1 MFKKTIFSSLIAVAV
16 FSMVSFSATAQTVQL
31 RVRIMMNN
39 APVKG
44 AIIDVFRS
52 DLPGEY
58 KDFKTN
64 NDGRFTHAG
73 LPFTGTYVIC
83 VSAPGASP
91 QARGPMR
98 IQDTEYTFELS
109 PGDGKRLTK
118 DEAKQFAAAGAPK
131 STVQEESAESKKA
144 REEFAKEKERVE
156 TANKKAADSNAIY
169 DKALKEGNAAFN
181 AKNFDDAIVKYDE
194 AVKFDPTHPGAPV
207 LLLYKSYALR
217 NRGLNRYNN
226 ALEKMQDGTEKTEA
240 INSARQ
246 DIKGAVED
254 STRALELLKNSTE
267 MKTTPQYKKNLDDTI
282 AARAE
287 ALRLAVKT
295 GDPSQAENAYAA
307 YQEYIAVITDPVIKL
322 QAKLTAADLLFT
334 SGKLDESLAEY
345 KKLSESNPE
354 SYEVYRGLGIILFS
368 LGYEKNDKSML
379 QDAANYLQLFVD
391 KAPDT
396 LKEKGE
402 AKSILETLK
411 NDEKIKAQKITPT
424 KKKGN

>member
-1 MFKKTIFSSLIAVAV
+1 MFKKTIFSCLIVVGIFITASIPAN
-16 FSMVSFSATAQTVQL
+16 AQTVQL

-64 NDGRFTHAG
+64 NDGRFVHAG
-73 LPFTGTYVIC
+73 LPFLGTYIIC

-98 IQDTEYTFELS
+98 IQDTEYTFELVA
-109 PGDGKRLTK
+109 GDGKRLTK
-118 DEAKQFAAAGAPK
+118 DDAKKFAESGAPK
-131 STVQEESAESKKA
+131 TAGQEESAEAKKA

-156 TANKKAADSNAIY
+156 AANKKAADSNAIY

-181 AKNFDDAIVKYDE
+181 AKNFDEAIVKYDD

-226 ALEKMQDGTEKTEA
+226 ALEKMSDGPEKTEA
-240 INSARQ
+240 LNSARQ
-246 DIKGAVED
+246 DIKDAVEA
-254 STRALELLKNSTE
+254 STRGLELLKNSNE
-267 MKTTPQYKKNLDDTI
+267 LKTTAQYKKNLDDTI

-295 GDPSQAENAYAA
+295 GDPSQAEPAYTA
-307 YQEYIAVITDPVIKL
+307 YQEYISVITDPAVKL
-322 QAKLTAADLLFT
+322 QAQLTSADLLF
-334 SGKLDESLAEY
+334 SAGKLDQSLEAY
-345 KKLSESNPE
+345 KKLSETNPD

-368 LGYEKNDKSML
+368 LGYEKNDKNML
-379 QDAANYLQLFVD
+379 QEAANYLQLFVD